1 MAVITIIKTIKTI
14 HPESIALVKVGKFYN
29 VYGKDSYI
37 LSYLFGYRLKEVE
50 NVSTCGF
57 PVESLHKILNKLEN
71 KKINYLLLDRRNN
84 YDVDEILDNKNLNAY
99 TKTYEKAKEYINS
112 KNRVNQINDYLLHN
126 LNNKKIINEIEKVIE
141 ELPFVLKSC
150 VIGIPHPYK
159 MEVAKAFVVLKEGY
173 EANETLRN
181 EIYSHCVKNLA
192 KYSLPYEIEFIDA
205 LPRTKVNKVD
215 YRKLQE
221 EVNEYLEEENIE
233 EMVDILEVIR
243 AILEHK
249 GVTYDEIEEKR
260 IKKANKRGG
269 FKEKIFLEKVLQN
282 GD

>member
-126 LNNKKIINEIEKVIE
+126 LNNKKLINEIEKVIE
-141 ELPFVLKSC
+141 DE
-150 VIGIPHPYK
+150 
-159 MEVAKAFVVLKEGY
+159 
-173 EANETLRN
+173 R
-181 EIYSHCVKNLA
+181 
-192 KYSLPYEIEFIDA
+192 
-205 LPRTKVNKVD
+205 RKV
-215 YRKLQE
+215 
-221 EVNEYLEEENIE
+221 
-233 EMVDILEVIR
+233 
-243 AILEHK
+243 
-249 GVTYDEIEEKR
+249 
-260 IKKANKRGG
+260 
-269 FKEKIFLEKVLQN
+269 
-282 GD
+282 